1 MLKDS
6 TEHLKE
12 PEVLVTLKEE
22 KEDKE
27 FWATVDLKSYARWQV
42 MKKELQ
48 SFSRGTYGKR

>member
-27 FWATVDLKSYARWQV
+27 FWATVDLKSYARSKV
-42 MKKELQ
+42 MKQEH
-48 SFSRGTYGKR
+48 RE

>member
-22 KEDKE
+22 KEDRE
-27 FWATVDLKSYARWQV
+27 FWATVDLKSYARWKV
-42 MKKELQ
+42 MKQELQ
-48 SFSRGTYGKR
+48 SFS

>member
-27 FWATVDLKSYARWQV
+27 FWATVDLMSYARWQV
-42 MKKELQ
+42 MKQDLQ
-48 SFSRGTYGKR
+48 SFS

>member
-27 FWATVDLKSYARWQV
+27 FWATVDLKSHARWQV
-42 MKKELQ
+42 MKQELQ
-48 SFSRGTYGKR
+48 SFS

>member
-12 PEVLVTLKEE
+12 PEVLVTLKGE

-27 FWATVDLKSYARWQV
+27 FWATVDLKSYARWLV
-42 MKKELQ
+42 MKQEL
-48 SFSRGTYGKR
+48 K

>member
-27 FWATVDLKSYARWQV
+27 FWATVDLKSYARWKV
-42 MKKELQ
+42 MKQELK
-48 SFSRGTYGKR
+48 SFP

>member
-1 MLKDS
+1 VLKDS

-42 MKKELQ
+42 MKQEHK
-48 SFSRGTYGKR
+48 SFS

>member
-27 FWATVDLKSYARWQV
+27 IWATVDLKSIARWKV
-42 MKKELQ
+42 MKQ
-48 SFSRGTYGKR
+48 

>member
-27 FWATVDLKSYARWQV
+27 FWATVDLKSYARWKV
-42 MKKELQ
+42 MNPEQK
-48 SFSRGTYGKR
+48 SFS

>member
-27 FWATVDLKSYARWQV
+27 FWAMVDLKSYARWQV

-48 SFSRGTYGKR
+48 SFS

>member
-42 MKKELQ
+42 MKQELQ
-48 SFSRGTYGKR
+48 SFS

>member
-48 SFSRGTYGKR
+48 SFS